1 MSDNVKT
8 KKISM
13 KVFAVVG
20 AVLLILTVAGI
31 LNFNRTQRLY
41 RVVTLFD
48 HDVIVENF
56 RTMGERFEARTV
68 HHGEAVSPLKSAT
81 VDLPDTYI
89 HRGEKKSVA
98 EFIDRTWTT
107 GFIVL
112 RGGTILFE
120 RYYRGNTAASRTI
133 SWSAVKSLV
142 SALMGIA
149 VAEGYIK
156 DIRQPVT
163 DYVPSL
169 GVSGYNGVPIK
180 DVLQMSS
187 GVRFDETYADFNS
200 DINRMG
206 RYFALNMPF
215 EEFILSLESERKP
228 GVYNHYVSMDTQ
240 VLGMVIRSATGK
252 SLSAYAEEKLW
263 KPLGM
268 ESDAFWLIDSDGAEA
283 AFCGLNAV
291 LRDYARFGRLYL
303 NRGNWDGR
311 QIVPAEWVRASV
323 TPDAPHLAPGRRDSS
338 SWVLGYGYQWW
349 IPENPDGDFLAIGI
363 YGQAIYVY
371 PKYGIVIA
379 KSSAYPD
386 YNTDGEDMEI
396 ESIEMFRS
404 IARNIGR

>member
-8 KKISM
+8 KKFSM
-13 KVFAVVG
+13 KVFAGIG
-20 AVLLILTVAGI
+20 AVLLILAVAGI
-31 LNFNRTQRLY
+31 LNFNRVQRLY

-48 HDVIVENF
+48 RDVIVENF

-68 HHGEAVSPLKSAT
+68 RRGEAVSPLKIK
-81 VDLPDTYI
+81 VLGLPASYI
-89 HRGEKKSVA
+89 YRGEKKSVA
-98 EFIDRTWTT
+98 EFIERTWTT

-112 RGGTILFE
+112 RDDTILFE

-133 SWSAVKSLV
+133 SWSSVKSLV

-149 VAEGYIK
+149 VAEGCIK

-215 EEFILSLESERKP
+215 EKFILSLESERKP

-303 NRGNWDGR
+303 NRGNWNGR